1 MSRICV
7 RSFSEML
14 MGKVI
19 AVNTGRGM
27 DLLEGVTMIII
38 MIEVL
43 EDTKDL
49 KEIFKGV
56 EVMVEVNLLPET

>member
-1 MSRICV
+1 
-7 RSFSEML
+7 
-14 MGKVI
+14 
-19 AVNTGRGM
+19 
-27 DLLEGVTMIII
+27 MIMI

-43 EDTKDL
+43 EDTEDL